1 MKIKQINNLSTLLKI
16 LLSFSFLISYS
27 SLNAEVKVVTTI
39 KPIHSLVAGVMDGL
53 GSPSLI
59 VDGSNS
65 PHNFSLKP
73 SHAKMIEDAEI
84 IFWAGEDLETFMI
97 KPLESIANNATKVSF
112 MDLDSIIKL
121 KFKEEN
127 ILEVEGYDDDH
138 DKHDDHDDDHD
149 KHAHGE
155 FDVHIWL
162 DPKNAIE
169 MVNEVAKTLS
179 LKDPNN
185 KNAYYSNAEK
195 LNHSLNKLIEK
206 INLSINTNARF
217 IVFHDAYQY
226 FEKRFNV
233 SSAGALILNEEALP
247 SAKRVSEIHK
257 IIKKQNINCIIS
269 EPQFNPNIIK
279 SIAQD
284 SSILMRSFDPL
295 GSSFDTNKNLYFE
308 MILSLSNSLKNC

>member
-16 LLSFSFLISYS
+16 LLSLSFLISYS
-27 SLNAEVKVVTTI
+27 SLNAEVKVVATI

-84 IFWAGEDLETFMI
+84 IFWVGEDLETFMI
-97 KPLESIANNATKVSF
+97 KSLESIANNATKVSF
-112 MDLDSIIKL
+112 MDLDNITKL

-138 DKHDDHDDDHD
+138 DDDDHD
-149 KHAHGE
+149 KHADGE
-155 FDVHIWL
+155 FDAHIWL

-169 MVNEVAKTLS
+169 IVNEIAKTLS

-185 KNAYYSNAEK
+185 KNVYYSNAEK
-195 LNHSLNKLIEK
+195 LNHSLNELIEK
-206 INLSINTNARF
+206 INLSINKDARF

-226 FEKRFNV
+226 FEKRFDV

-247 SAKRVSEIHK
+247 SAKKVSEIHK

-284 SSILMRSFDPL
+284 SSILTRSFDPL

-308 MILSLSNSLKNC
+308 MILSLSNSLKDC

>member
-84 IFWAGEDLETFMI
+84 IFWVGEDLETFMI
-97 KPLESIANNATKVSF
+97 KSLESIANNATKVSF
-112 MDLDSIIKL
+112 MDLDNITKL

-138 DKHDDHDDDHD
+138 DDHAD
-149 KHAHGE
+149 GE
-155 FDVHIWL
+155 FDAHIWL

-169 MVNEVAKTLS
+169 IVNEIAKTLS

-185 KNAYYSNAEK
+185 KNVYYSNAEK
-195 LNHSLNKLIEK
+195 LNHSLNELIEK
-206 INLSINTNARF
+206 INLSINKDARF

-226 FEKRFNV
+226 FEKRFDV

-247 SAKRVSEIHK
+247 SAKKVSEIHK

-284 SSILMRSFDPL
+284 SSILTGSFDPL

-308 MILSLSNSLKNC
+308 MILSLSNSLKDC

>member
-16 LLSFSFLISYS
+16 LLSFFFLISYS

-138 DKHDDHDDDHD
+138 DDHD
-149 KHAHGE
+149 KHADGE
-155 FDVHIWL
+155 FDAHIWL

-169 MVNEVAKTLS
+169 IVNEIAKTLS

-185 KNAYYSNAEK
+185 KNVYYSNAEK
-195 LNHSLNKLIEK
+195 LNHSLNELIKK
-206 INLSINTNARF
+206 INLSINKDARF

-226 FEKRFNV
+226 FEKRFDV

-247 SAKRVSEIHK
+247 SAKKVSEIHK

-284 SSILMRSFDPL
+284 SSILTRSFDPL

-308 MILSLSNSLKNC
+308 MILSLSNSLKDC

>member
-27 SLNAEVKVVTTI
+27 SLNAEVKVVATI

-84 IFWAGEDLETFMI
+84 IFWVGEDLETFMI
-97 KPLESIANNATKVSF
+97 KSLESIANNATKVSF
-112 MDLDSIIKL
+112 MDLDNITKL

-138 DKHDDHDDDHD
+138 DDDDHD
-149 KHAHGE
+149 KHADGE
-155 FDVHIWL
+155 FDAHIWL

-169 MVNEVAKTLS
+169 IVNEIAKTLS

-185 KNAYYSNAEK
+185 KNVYYSNAEK
-195 LNHSLNKLIEK
+195 LNHSLNELIKK
-206 INLSINTNARF
+206 INLSINKDARF

-226 FEKRFNV
+226 FEKRFDV

-247 SAKRVSEIHK
+247 SAKKVSEIHK

-284 SSILMRSFDPL
+284 SSILTRSFDPL

-308 MILSLSNSLKNC
+308 MILSLSNSLKDC

>member
-138 DKHDDHDDDHD
+138 DKHAD
-149 KHAHGE
+149 GE
-155 FDVHIWL
+155 FDAHIWL

-169 MVNEVAKTLS
+169 IVNEIAKTLS

-185 KNAYYSNAEK
+185 KNVYYSNAEK
-195 LNHSLNKLIEK
+195 LNHSLNELIKK
-206 INLSINTNARF
+206 INLSINKDARF

-226 FEKRFNV
+226 FEKRFDV

-247 SAKRVSEIHK
+247 SAKKVSEIHK

-284 SSILMRSFDPL
+284 SSILTRSFDPL

-308 MILSLSNSLKNC
+308 MILSLSNSLKDC

>member
-84 IFWAGEDLETFMI
+84 IFWVGEDLETFMI
-97 KPLESIANNATKVSF
+97 KSLESIANNATKVSF
-112 MDLDSIIKL
+112 MDLDNITKL

-138 DKHDDHDDDHD
+138 DKHAD
-149 KHAHGE
+149 GE
-155 FDVHIWL
+155 FDAHIWL

-169 MVNEVAKTLS
+169 IVNEIAKTLS

-185 KNAYYSNAEK
+185 KNVYYSNAEK
-195 LNHSLNKLIEK
+195 LNHSLNELIKK
-206 INLSINTNARF
+206 INLSINKDARF

-226 FEKRFNV
+226 FEKRFDV

-247 SAKRVSEIHK
+247 SAKKVSEIHK

-284 SSILMRSFDPL
+284 SSILTRSFDPL

-308 MILSLSNSLKNC
+308 MILSLSNSLKDC

>member
-16 LLSFSFLISYS
+16 LLSFFFLISYS

-84 IFWAGEDLETFMI
+84 IFWVGEDLETFMI

-138 DKHDDHDDDHD
+138 DKHAD
-149 KHAHGE
+149 GE
-155 FDVHIWL
+155 FDAHIWL

-169 MVNEVAKTLS
+169 IVNEIAKTLS

-185 KNAYYSNAEK
+185 KNVYYSNAEK
-195 LNHSLNKLIEK
+195 LNHSLNELIKK
-206 INLSINTNARF
+206 INLSINKDARF

-226 FEKRFNV
+226 FEKRFDV

-247 SAKRVSEIHK
+247 SAKKVSEIHK

-284 SSILMRSFDPL
+284 SSILTRSFDPL

-308 MILSLSNSLKNC
+308 MILSLSNSLKDC

>member
-84 IFWAGEDLETFMI
+84 IFWVGEDLETFMI

-138 DKHDDHDDDHD
+138 DKHAD
-149 KHAHGE
+149 GE
-155 FDVHIWL
+155 FDAHIWL

-169 MVNEVAKTLS
+169 IVNEIAKTLS
-179 LKDPNN
+179 LKDPNK
-185 KNAYYSNAEK
+185 KNVYYSNAEK
-195 LNHSLNKLIEK
+195 LNHSLNELIEK
-206 INLSINTNARF
+206 INLSINKDARF

-226 FEKRFNV
+226 FEKRFDV

-284 SSILMRSFDPL
+284 SSILTGSFDPL

-308 MILSLSNSLKNC
+308 MILSLSNSLKDC

>member
-16 LLSFSFLISYS
+16 LLSFFFLISYS

-112 MDLDSIIKL
+112 MDLDNITKL

-138 DKHDDHDDDHD
+138 DKHAD
-149 KHAHGE
+149 GE
-155 FDVHIWL
+155 FDAHIWL

-169 MVNEVAKTLS
+169 IVNEIAKTLS

-185 KNAYYSNAEK
+185 KNVYYSNAEK
-195 LNHSLNKLIEK
+195 LNHSLNELIEK
-206 INLSINTNARF
+206 INLSINKDARF

-226 FEKRFNV
+226 FEKRFDV

-247 SAKRVSEIHK
+247 SAKKVSEIHK

-284 SSILMRSFDPL
+284 SSILTGSFDPL

-308 MILSLSNSLKNC
+308 MILSLSNSLKDC

>member
-84 IFWAGEDLETFMI
+84 IFWVGEDLETFMI

-138 DKHDDHDDDHD
+138 DDHD
-149 KHAHGE
+149 KHADGE
-155 FDVHIWL
+155 FDAHIWL

-169 MVNEVAKTLS
+169 IVNEIAKTLS
-179 LKDPNN
+179 LKDPNK
-185 KNAYYSNAEK
+185 KNVYYSNAEK
-195 LNHSLNKLIEK
+195 LNHSLNELIEK
-206 INLSINTNARF
+206 INLSINKDARF

-226 FEKRFNV
+226 FEKRFDV

-247 SAKRVSEIHK
+247 SAKKVSEIHK

-284 SSILMRSFDPL
+284 SSILTRSFDPL

-308 MILSLSNSLKNC
+308 MILSLSNSLKDC

>member
-27 SLNAEVKVVTTI
+27 SLNAEIKVVTTI

-84 IFWAGEDLETFMI
+84 IFWVGEDLETFMI

-138 DKHDDHDDDHD
+138 DDHDDHAD
-149 KHAHGE
+149 GE
-155 FDVHIWL
+155 FDAHIWL

-169 MVNEVAKTLS
+169 IVNEIAKTLS
-179 LKDPNN
+179 LKDPNK
-185 KNAYYSNAEK
+185 KNVYYSNAEK
-195 LNHSLNKLIEK
+195 LNHSLNELIEK
-206 INLSINTNARF
+206 INLSINKDARF

-226 FEKRFNV
+226 FEKRFDV

-247 SAKRVSEIHK
+247 SAKKVSEIHK

-284 SSILMRSFDPL
+284 SSILTRSFDPL

-308 MILSLSNSLKNC
+308 MILSLSNSLKDC

>member
-84 IFWAGEDLETFMI
+84 IFWVGEDLETFMI

-138 DKHDDHDDDHD
+138 DDHD
-149 KHAHGE
+149 KHADGE
-155 FDVHIWL
+155 FDAHIWL

-169 MVNEVAKTLS
+169 IVNEIAKTLS

-185 KNAYYSNAEK
+185 KNVYYSNAEK
-195 LNHSLNKLIEK
+195 LNHSLNELIEK
-206 INLSINTNARF
+206 INLSINKDARF

-226 FEKRFNV
+226 FEKRFDV

-247 SAKRVSEIHK
+247 SAKKVSEIHK

-284 SSILMRSFDPL
+284 SSILTRSFDPL

-308 MILSLSNSLKNC
+308 MILSLSNSLKDC

>member
-138 DKHDDHDDDHD
+138 DDHD
-149 KHAHGE
+149 KHADGE
-155 FDVHIWL
+155 FDAHIWL

-169 MVNEVAKTLS
+169 IVNEIAKTLS

-185 KNAYYSNAEK
+185 KNVYYSNAEK
-195 LNHSLNKLIEK
+195 LNHSLNELIEK
-206 INLSINTNARF
+206 INLSINKDARF

-226 FEKRFNV
+226 FEKRFDV

-247 SAKRVSEIHK
+247 SAKKVSEIHK

-284 SSILMRSFDPL
+284 SSILTRSFDPL

-308 MILSLSNSLKNC
+308 MILSLSNSLKDC

>member
-138 DKHDDHDDDHD
+138 DDHDDHAD
-149 KHAHGE
+149 GE
-155 FDVHIWL
+155 FDAHIWL

-169 MVNEVAKTLS
+169 IVNEIAKTLS
-179 LKDPNN
+179 LKDPNK
-185 KNAYYSNAEK
+185 KNVYYSNAEK
-195 LNHSLNKLIEK
+195 LNHSLNELIEK
-206 INLSINTNARF
+206 INLSINKDARF

-226 FEKRFNV
+226 FEKRFDV

-247 SAKRVSEIHK
+247 SAKKVSEIHK

-284 SSILMRSFDPL
+284 SSILTRSFDPL

-308 MILSLSNSLKNC
+308 MILSLSNSLKDC

>member
-84 IFWAGEDLETFMI
+84 IFWVGEDLETFMI
-97 KPLESIANNATKVSF
+97 KSLESIANNATKVSF
-112 MDLDSIIKL
+112 MDLDNITKL

-138 DKHDDHDDDHD
+138 DDHDDHY
-149 KHAHGE
+149 KHADGE
-155 FDVHIWL
+155 FDAHIWL

-169 MVNEVAKTLS
+169 IVNEIAKTLS
-179 LKDPNN
+179 LKDPNK
-185 KNAYYSNAEK
+185 KNVYYSNAEK
-195 LNHSLNKLIEK
+195 LNHSLNELIEK
-206 INLSINTNARF
+206 INLSINKDARF

-226 FEKRFNV
+226 FEKRFDV

-247 SAKRVSEIHK
+247 SAKKVSEIHK

-284 SSILMRSFDPL
+284 SSILTRSFDPL

-308 MILSLSNSLKNC
+308 MILSLSNSLKDC

>member
-16 LLSFSFLISYS
+16 LLSLSFLISYS
-27 SLNAEVKVVTTI
+27 SLNAEVKVVATI

-112 MDLDSIIKL
+112 MDLDNITKL

-138 DKHDDHDDDHD
+138 DDHDDHAD
-149 KHAHGE
+149 GE
-155 FDVHIWL
+155 FDAHIWL

-169 MVNEVAKTLS
+169 IVNEIAKTLS

-185 KNAYYSNAEK
+185 KNVYYSNAEK
-195 LNHSLNKLIEK
+195 LNHSLNELIKK
-206 INLSINTNARF
+206 INLSINKDARF

-226 FEKRFNV
+226 FEKRFDV

-247 SAKRVSEIHK
+247 SAKKVSEIHK

-284 SSILMRSFDPL
+284 SSILTRSFDPL

-308 MILSLSNSLKNC
+308 MILSLSNSLKDC

>member
-16 LLSFSFLISYS
+16 LLSLSFLISYS

-84 IFWAGEDLETFMI
+84 IFWVGEDLETFMI

-138 DKHDDHDDDHD
+138 DDHDDHAD
-149 KHAHGE
+149 GE
-155 FDVHIWL
+155 FDAHIWL

-169 MVNEVAKTLS
+169 IVNEIAKTLS
-179 LKDPNN
+179 LKDPNK
-185 KNAYYSNAEK
+185 KNVYYSNAEK
-195 LNHSLNKLIEK
+195 LNHSLNELIEK
-206 INLSINTNARF
+206 INLSINKDARF

-226 FEKRFNV
+226 FEKRFDV

-247 SAKRVSEIHK
+247 SAKKVSEIHK

-284 SSILMRSFDPL
+284 SSILTRSFDPL

-308 MILSLSNSLKNC
+308 MILSLSNSLKDC

>member
-84 IFWAGEDLETFMI
+84 IFWVGEDLETFMI
-97 KPLESIANNATKVSF
+97 KSLESIANNATKVSF
-112 MDLDSIIKL
+112 MDLDNITKL

-138 DKHDDHDDDHD
+138 DDHDDHAD
-149 KHAHGE
+149 GE
-155 FDVHIWL
+155 FDAHIWL

-169 MVNEVAKTLS
+169 IVNEIAKTLS

-185 KNAYYSNAEK
+185 KNVYYSNAEK
-195 LNHSLNKLIEK
+195 LNHSLNELIKK
-206 INLSINTNARF
+206 INLSINKDARF

-226 FEKRFNV
+226 FEKRFDV

-247 SAKRVSEIHK
+247 SAKKVSEIHK

-284 SSILMRSFDPL
+284 SSILTRSFDPL

-308 MILSLSNSLKNC
+308 MILSLSNSLKDC

>member
-27 SLNAEVKVVTTI
+27 SLNAEVKVVATI

-84 IFWAGEDLETFMI
+84 IFWVGEDLETFMI
-97 KPLESIANNATKVSF
+97 KSLESIANNATKVSF
-112 MDLDSIIKL
+112 MDLDNITKL

-138 DKHDDHDDDHD
+138 DDHDDHAD
-149 KHAHGE
+149 GE
-155 FDVHIWL
+155 FDAHIWL

-169 MVNEVAKTLS
+169 IVNEIAKTLS

-185 KNAYYSNAEK
+185 KNVYYSNAEK
-195 LNHSLNKLIEK
+195 LNHSLNELIKK
-206 INLSINTNARF
+206 INLSINKDARF

-226 FEKRFNV
+226 FEKRFDV

-247 SAKRVSEIHK
+247 SAKKVSEIHK

-284 SSILMRSFDPL
+284 SSILTGSFDPL

-308 MILSLSNSLKNC
+308 MILSLSNSLKDC

>member
-84 IFWAGEDLETFMI
+84 IFWVGEDLETFMI

-138 DKHDDHDDDHD
+138 DDHD
-149 KHAHGE
+149 KHADGE
-155 FDVHIWL
+155 FDAHIWL

-169 MVNEVAKTLS
+169 IVNEIAKTLS

-185 KNAYYSNAEK
+185 KNVYYSNAEK
-195 LNHSLNKLIEK
+195 LNHSLNELIKK
-206 INLSINTNARF
+206 INLSINKDARF

-226 FEKRFNV
+226 FEKRFDV

-247 SAKRVSEIHK
+247 SAKKVSEIHK

-284 SSILMRSFDPL
+284 SSILTGSFDPL

-308 MILSLSNSLKNC
+308 MILSLSNSLKDC

>member
-27 SLNAEVKVVTTI
+27 SLNAEVKVVATI

-84 IFWAGEDLETFMI
+84 IFWVGEDLETFMI

-138 DKHDDHDDDHD
+138 DKHAD
-149 KHAHGE
+149 GE
-155 FDVHIWL
+155 FDAHIWL

-169 MVNEVAKTLS
+169 IVNEIAKTLS
-179 LKDPNN
+179 LKDPNK
-185 KNAYYSNAEK
+185 KNVYYSNAEK
-195 LNHSLNKLIEK
+195 LNHSLNELIEK
-206 INLSINTNARF
+206 INFSINKDARF

-226 FEKRFNV
+226 FEKRFDV

-247 SAKRVSEIHK
+247 SAKKVSEIHK

-284 SSILMRSFDPL
+284 SSILTGSFDPL

-308 MILSLSNSLKNC
+308 MILSLSNSLKDC

>member
-1 MKIKQINNLSTLLKI
+1 
-16 LLSFSFLISYS
+16 
-27 SLNAEVKVVTTI
+27 
-39 KPIHSLVAGVMDGL
+39 
-53 GSPSLI
+53 
-59 VDGSNS
+59 
-65 PHNFSLKP
+65 
-73 SHAKMIEDAEI
+73 
-84 IFWAGEDLETFMI
+84 
-97 KPLESIANNATKVSF
+97 
-112 MDLDSIIKL
+112 MDLDNITKL

-138 DKHDDHDDDHD
+138 DDHD
-149 KHAHGE
+149 KHADGE
-155 FDVHIWL
+155 FDAHIWL

-169 MVNEVAKTLS
+169 IVNEIAKTLS

-185 KNAYYSNAEK
+185 KNVYYSNAEK
-195 LNHSLNKLIEK
+195 LNHSLNELIKK
-206 INLSINTNARF
+206 INLSINKDARF

-226 FEKRFNV
+226 FEKRFDV

-247 SAKRVSEIHK
+247 SAKKVLEIHK

-284 SSILMRSFDPL
+284 SRILTRSFDPL

-308 MILSLSNSLKNC
+308 MILSLSNSLKDC

>member
-27 SLNAEVKVVTTI
+27 SLNAEIKVVTTI

-84 IFWAGEDLETFMI
+84 IFWVGEDLETFMI

-138 DKHDDHDDDHD
+138 DDHDDHD
-149 KHAHGE
+149 KHADGE
-155 FDVHIWL
+155 FDAHIWL

-169 MVNEVAKTLS
+169 IVNEIAKTLS
-179 LKDPNN
+179 LKDPNK
-185 KNAYYSNAEK
+185 KNVYYSNAEK
-195 LNHSLNKLIEK
+195 LNHSLNELIEK
-206 INLSINTNARF
+206 INLSINKDARF

-226 FEKRFNV
+226 FEKRFDV

-247 SAKRVSEIHK
+247 SAKKVSEIHK

-284 SSILMRSFDPL
+284 SSILTRSFDPL

-308 MILSLSNSLKNC
+308 MILSLSNSLKDC